1 MEKSVID
8 KVDDAAWTSDSETDG
23 RVLRRSRNMAAV
35 RGAIIELLAEGA
47 HLSIPVVARRAG
59 VASRSVYRYY
69 GVLEEAVRDAVTT
82 RLEEEIQRV
91 PEPSQINP
99 HQDLDTKLD
108 RVSRER
114 VLMWFEVAPLLGHL
128 PSEVVEAAMHRL
140 DSAVITAFGPELAV
154 LDESVR
160 SSAESALAVLVRMR
174 TINTLA
180 GRCNRD
186 VAETTAALRFAMS
199 RLLAPAH

>member
-82 RLEEEIQRV
+82 RLDEEIQRV

-99 HQDLDTKLD
+99 HQDLDAKLE

-140 DSAVITAFGPELAV
+140 DSAVIRAFEPELAA

-160 SSAESALAVLVRMR
+160 ASAESALAVLVRMR

>member
-1 MEKSVID
+1 MENTVID
-8 KVDDAAWTSDSETDG
+8 KAEGPQRESGSETDG

-35 RGAIIELLAEGA
+35 RGAIVELLAERA
-47 HLSIPVVARRAG
+47 HLSIPIVARRAG

-91 PEPSQINP
+91 PEPSKIDQ
-99 HQDLDTKLD
+99 HQDVDTKLD

-128 PSEVVEAAMHRL
+128 PENVVEAAMHRL
-140 DSAVITAFGPELAV
+140 DSAVLTTFGPELDA

-160 SSAESALAVLVRMR
+160 ASAKSALAVLVRMR

-186 VAETTAALRFAMS
+186 LTETTAALRFAME
-199 RLLAPAH
+199 RLLAPTG

>member
-1 MEKSVID
+1 MENTVID
-8 KVDDAAWTSDSETDG
+8 KAEGPQRESGSETDG

-35 RGAIIELLAEGA
+35 RGAIVELLAERA
-47 HLSIPVVARRAG
+47 HLSIPIVARRAG

-99 HQDLDTKLD
+99 HQDIDVKLD

-128 PSEVVEAAMHRL
+128 PENVVEAAMLRL
-140 DSAVITAFGPELAV
+140 DSAVLTAFGPELDA

-160 SSAESALAVLVRMR
+160 ASAESALAVLVRMR

-186 VAETTAALRFAMS
+186 LTETTAALRFAME
-199 RLLAPAH
+199 RLLAPTG